1 MPFEYVHRPRVPVG
15 GEPSR
20 KGRKPAQSVP
30 PSNHSR
36 RATGIPEVWASNS
49 LGVTP
54 AQAGWT
60 ATAMSAHGVGES
72 TSIDPAVSSRAIIN
86 AVTSLLRLATTIVE
100 SEVAGAPSIVVPE
113 ALASALRPSRTTVIV
128 TAGFARARRSKARFT
143 FVIAGADNGSTVVL
157 VDVVDVVDVVV
168 DVDVVVVDVVVVD
181 VVVDVVV
188 SVVVGDLVVA
198 TVVAAVGDT
207 DAVGS
212 EPDADAPA
220 HPAVNTSAPAIR
232 TTGCRRTP
240 SR

>member
-1 MPFEYVHRPRVPVG
+1 ML
-15 GEPSR
+15 
-20 KGRKPAQSVP
+20 
-30 PSNHSR
+30 
-36 RATGIPEVWASNS
+36 T
-49 LGVTP
+49 
-54 AQAGWT
+54 
-60 ATAMSAHGVGES
+60 
-72 TSIDPAVSSRAIIN
+72 
-86 AVTSLLRLATTIVE
+86 LATTIVE

-113 ALASALRPSRTTVIV
+113 ALASALWPSRTTVIV
-128 TAGFARARRSKARFT
+128 TAGFARARRSKARFA

-157 VDVVDVVDVVV
+157 VDVVDVVV
-168 DVDVVVVDVVVVD
+168 DVDVVVVD

-207 DAVGS
+207 DAAGS

-220 HPAVNTSAPAIR
+220 HPAVNTSAPVIR